1 MPRTS
6 TRFNIEKLNESDVQK
21 HGGSK
26 HVGFKQH
33 GSDVK
38 IGVHMVQVQK
48 RVWFEVKLQGAQRNR
63 KVELRLDDEKRVTHF
78 KVFYD
83 DNGKV
88 AKLYFETNKR
98 KSKTMGTPS
107 AWLLHP
113 HEADI
118 EPGCF
123 DGLFGYIGLD
133 GKPNSYERL
142 VAMEN

>member
-63 KVELRLDDEKRVTHF
+63 KVEVIQDSNDDVRVTQRKLEF
-78 KVFYD
+78 KQLK
-83 DNGKV
+83 GKTNTNFLV
-88 AKLYFETNKR
+88 NVKIHLSVNVRHKL
-98 KSKTMGTPS
+98 
-107 AWLLHP
+107 
-113 HEADI
+113 
-118 EPGCF
+118 
-123 DGLFGYIGLD
+123 
-133 GKPNSYERL
+133 
-142 VAMEN
+142 